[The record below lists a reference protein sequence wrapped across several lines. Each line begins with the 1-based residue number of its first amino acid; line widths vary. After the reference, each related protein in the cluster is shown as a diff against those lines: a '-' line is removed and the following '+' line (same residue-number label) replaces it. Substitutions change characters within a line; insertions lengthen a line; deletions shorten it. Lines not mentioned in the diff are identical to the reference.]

1 MRPALTA
8 ALVALL
14 AVGAF
19 FVWWAGTRADRQMR
33 DDLLGR
39 AQLAAGAVNPERV
52 KTLAGTEADL
62 TLPAYLRL
70 KQQFAAMRAVE
81 RHGGR
86 IWVESEQGKGSAF
99 LFTLATAAPIGTAAK
114 SGENSW
120 PVRNEMYIDARERT
134 GAYTGVRDPSEIG
147 LGRGTAT

>member
-70 KQQFAAMRAVE
+70 KQQFAASGSNRNRAKAP
-81 RHGGR
+81 RSFSPWRRLRQSARLQRAARTRGR
-86 IWVESEQGKGSAF
+86 FGTRCILTPGSGQVH
-99 LFTLATAAPIGTAAK
+99 I
-114 SGENSW
+114 
-120 PVRNEMYIDARERT
+120 PV
-134 GAYTGVRDPSEIG
+134 SEIQARLA
-147 LGRGTAT
+147 LGEELQHEPENGWSGQ